1 MLICTDRGGEWV
13 PNLYPFMSVF
23 IPDCVV
29 KSDL

>member
-1 MLICTDRGGEWV
+1 MLTCTDRGGERV
-13 PNLYPFMSVF
+13 PHLYALVSVF